1 MDNAWKELQPK
12 NIYQGRKSYPLR
24 EEGKSSLLYLYQP
37 LIGSEALSLYFT
49 LLSEIPLQ
57 KGVGPEG
64 LHADLLSSLNCGI
77 PQLYEARK
85 KLEGI
90 GLLEVFF
97 KEDPSLGGCFIYEL
111 LEPIEPLAFFKD
123 TLLSFLL
130 LEKVGQRRFNQLI
143 QLFQPEHFST
153 NDYQKITKKFLE
165 VYRFNEKTYA
175 ADQEKLEEN
184 QQSFTTKSTDLG
196 KSMEQSTLDWRFLT
210 DWLAKKHIMN
220 LDESLKEQLTMY
232 HLLYGVDELTLGE
245 WVVQAYDFSEQTVSV
260 KELQRIVLVNQQTK
274 RTNTL
279 TNQKEEATSAN
290 QYETPKEA
298 TALTNATLQ
307 LVNEAKSIPP
317 MKYLEALKQAK
328 GGYVSKQE
336 TWLLQ
341 DLVSQSGLSNSLI
354 NILINYVL
362 VIKDRPSLTASFV
375 NTIANEWAQK
385 KIMTPEEAIE
395 HIRKTNSKGKQNTK
409 NTNQNYSTNR
419 RNVRR
424 EKLPDWVNQPKEEK
438 KISSE
443 KKAEIERRFK
453 EYFAKKEGDS

>member
-307 LVNEAKSIPP
+307 LVNEVKSIPP

>member
-130 LEKVGQRRFNQLI
+130 LEKVGQRRFDQLI

-165 VYRFNEKTYA
+165 VYHFNEKAYA

-260 KELQRIVLVNQQTK
+260 KELQRIVLMNQQTK
-274 RTNTL
+274 RTNIL
-279 TNQKEEATSAN
+279 ANQKEEAIPAN
-290 QYETPKEA
+290 QNATPKEA

-385 KIMTPEEAIE
+385 KIMTPEEAVE
-395 HIRKTNSKGKQNTK
+395 HIRKTNSKAKQNTK

>member
-130 LEKVGQRRFNQLI
+130 LEKVGQRRFDQLI
-143 QLFQPEHFST
+143 QLFQPEHFPT

-184 QQSFTTKSTDLG
+184 QQSFTTKSADLG

>member
-123 TLLSFLL
+123 ALLSFLL
-130 LEKVGQRRFNQLI
+130 LEKVGQRRFDQLI
-143 QLFQPEHFST
+143 QLFQPEHFLT

-210 DWLAKKHIMN
+210 DWLAKKYIMN

>member
-130 LEKVGQRRFNQLI
+130 LERVGQRRFDQLI

-175 ADQEKLEEN
+175 ADQEKLEEK

-260 KELQRIVLVNQQTK
+260 KELQRIVLMDQQTK
-274 RTNTL
+274 RINTL
-279 TNQKEEATSAN
+279 ANQKAEATPVN
-290 QYETPKEA
+290 QNETPKEA

-385 KIMTPEEAIE
+385 KIMTPEEAVE
-395 HIRKTNSKGKQNTK
+395 HIRKTNSKAKQNTK

>member
-130 LEKVGQRRFNQLI
+130 LEKVGQRRFDQLI

-184 QQSFTTKSTDLG
+184 QQSFTTKSADLG

-317 MKYLEALKQAK
+317 VKYLEALKQAK

>member
-130 LEKVGQRRFNQLI
+130 LEKVGQRRFDQLI

-184 QQSFTTKSTDLG
+184 QQSFTTKSADLG

-210 DWLAKKHIMN
+210 DWLAKKH
-220 LDESLKEQLTMY
+220 
-232 HLLYGVDELTLGE
+232 
-245 WVVQAYDFSEQTVSV
+245 
-260 KELQRIVLVNQQTK
+260 R
-274 RTNTL
+274 
-279 TNQKEEATSAN
+279 
-290 QYETPKEA
+290 
-298 TALTNATLQ
+298 
-307 LVNEAKSIPP
+307 
-317 MKYLEALKQAK
+317 
-328 GGYVSKQE
+328 
-336 TWLLQ
+336 
-341 DLVSQSGLSNSLI
+341 
-354 NILINYVL
+354 
-362 VIKDRPSLTASFV
+362 
-375 NTIANEWAQK
+375 
-385 KIMTPEEAIE
+385 
-395 HIRKTNSKGKQNTK
+395 
-409 NTNQNYSTNR
+409 
-419 RNVRR
+419 
-424 EKLPDWVNQPKEEK
+424 
-438 KISSE
+438 
-443 KKAEIERRFK
+443 
-453 EYFAKKEGDS
+453 

>member
-37 LIGSEALSLYFT
+37 LIGSEALSLYFI

-130 LEKVGQRRFNQLI
+130 LEKVGQRRFDQLI

-175 ADQEKLEEN
+175 ADQEKLEKN

-210 DWLAKKHIMN
+210 DWLAKKHIIN

-290 QYETPKEA
+290 QNETPKEA

-395 HIRKTNSKGKQNTK
+395 HIRKTNSKVKQNTK

>member
-130 LEKVGQRRFNQLI
+130 LEKVGQRRFDQLI

-175 ADQEKLEEN
+175 ADQEKLEVN

-260 KELQRIVLVNQQTK
+260 KELQRIVLMNQQTK

-362 VIKDRPSLTASFV
+362 VIKDRSSLTASFV

>member
-130 LEKVGQRRFNQLI
+130 LEKVGQRRFDQLI